1 MLNVDEYVALVLT
14 TNMSEIDKIKYLK
27 ILYSIKNYSKEQ
39 LETLEDKI
47 YMIDKR
53 PLSDIERI
61 ICEINYL
68 HAYYKSKGKDLTE
81 IRKLYYKIRGI
92 KGNKEELNKIK
103 KYITKL
109 QIDNSLPIRF
119 YNSYLDLLEEI
130 RKQNRRKTQRTFHK

>member
-68 HAYYKSKGKDLTE
+68 HAYYKNKGKDLTE

-92 KGNKEELNKIK
+92 KGNKEELNKRK
-103 KYITKL
+103 RYITKL